1 MSDASAEGRRRWN
14 VWLIASLCL
23 NLFLIG
29 VIVMGLIVARNR
41 AALMAAGG
49 GGMRPEIVIQL
60 LPQSGALKMCA
71 AVEQRTPAFRRLGQN
86 LVEARNAMFKLFRA
100 EPFDQSAFRQSLSR
114 ITAAEGAVAAEREAL
129 VADLVA
135 QLTPQERAHFANEA
149 TRRFLT
155 PGRQKLPPRD
165 RGALAEICRGLRSG
179 MPK

>member
-1 MSDASAEGRRRWN
+1 MSDASAQRGRRWN

-41 AALMAAGG
+41 AAFMAAGG
-49 GGMRPEIVIQL
+49 GGMRPEIVIQM
-60 LPQSGALKMCA
+60 LPLSGALKMCT
-71 AVEQRTPAFRRLGQN
+71 VIDRRTPAFRRLGRD

-114 ITAAEGAVAAEREAL
+114 ITAAEGAVAAEREAT
-129 VADLVA
+129 VAELVA
-135 QLTPQERAHFANEA
+135 QLTPEERAHFANEA

-155 PGRQKLPPRD
+155 PGRQKLPPRNP
-165 RGALAEICRGLRSG
+165 GALSEICRHLRSG
-179 MPK
+179 TPK